1 MLEIEIAS
9 GNALLMASERFSQER
24 KIRYLQVRYF
34 APRYL
39 IFEPSKIEDF
49 GGFRRFD
56 QSQG

>member
-56 QSQG
+56 